1 MWRGEKMKGKIA
13 VLLAVAIALLS
24 VSAVSALQSSAQS
37 RQVFTYVKRE

>member
-1 MWRGEKMKGKIA
+1 MKKKV
-13 VLLAVAIALLS
+13 VLLIVLAMAFLS